1 MPAVRPPAGKERR
14 RPGPSPALRGAVH
27 APCGI
32 AQARPRPS
40 RPAGRAAE
48 RRGSGYAGAQRRPGS
63 RDGRRPPA
71 PPAVPARIPAARP
84 RSLQDELTCPVCLEY
99 FNDHVL
105 VAECG
110 HNFCRACVTQC
121 WEDIGRRLCCP
132 QCREPVPQRLFR
144 PNRSLGNIVHI
155 VRQLGLPP
163 GPAEPPP
170 GPPPPAPPLPAA
182 ASPARR
188 GRPRC
193 RRHGEPLRLYC
204 VQDRRAVCVVCHL
217 SRGAN
222 RTHNCAACEE
232 AAHAAEEVPQE
243 HLSSLRKGREEAKA
257 ERERQS
263 EDLLKQTEV
272 ERQKIVAECKELRG
286 FLEEKEQ
293 LLLSRLEELDRD
305 IVKRRDESVSR
316 LSEEI
321 AQLDKLLGEQG
332 GENGPGNQSGQG
344 VAPAG
349 SSFESWMFCKPEAGF
364 TELEKKLKSFSQ
376 KSAVLKEVLLEF
388 KENLRFELENDTG
401 DLSLDPDTANPYLVL
416 SEDKRSVR
424 LRSAPQELP
433 ANPKRFDYSFCVLA
447 AEGFIAG
454 RHYWEVEV
462 GDGESW
468 VLGAARES
476 VRRKEKIDFAPE
488 EGIWAV
494 GLNWKGKNWD
504 QYQAFTSPETPLS
517 LCERPRKI
525 GVYLDYE
532 GGWVAFYNADN
543 MAPIFTFTAAFTEK
557 IFPFF
562 WLFYVGSSLS
572 LCN

>member
-1 MPAVRPPAGKERR
+1 MEA
-14 RPGPSPALRGAVH
+14 
-27 APCGI
+27 
-32 AQARPRPS
+32 
-40 RPAGRAAE
+40 
-48 RRGSGYAGAQRRPGS
+48 
-63 RDGRRPPA
+63 PPA
-71 PPAVPARIPAARP
+71 PPAVPPAPCTAA

-99 FNDHVL
+99 FNDPVL

-121 WEDIGRRLCCP
+121 WEDSARRLCCP

-155 VRQLGLPP
+155 VRQLGLPQ
-163 GPAEPPP
+163 GLAEAPP
-170 GPPPPAPPLPAA
+170 GPPAPSPPLPAA
-182 ASPARR
+182 VPP
-188 GRPRC
+188 GPPRC
-193 RRHGEPLRLYC
+193 PRHGEPLRLFC

-217 SRGAN
+217 SREHRAH
-222 RTHNCAACEE
+222 TVLPAEE

-243 HLSSLRKGREEAKA
+243 QLSFMRKGCEEAKA
-257 ERERQS
+257 ERERRS
-263 EDLLKQTEV
+263 EALLKQTEQ
-272 ERQKIVAECKELRG
+272 EREKVVSECRELRA

-293 LLLSRLEELDRD
+293 VLLGRLEQLQREVTR
-305 IVKRRDESVSR
+305 RRDEALER
-316 LSEEI
+316 LLDQM
-321 AQLDKLLGEQG
+321 AQLDKLLQQSQDG
-332 GENGPGNQSGQG
+332 GTAAADSAV
-344 VAPAG
+344 VAPVGG
-349 SSFESWMFCKPEAGF
+349 SWILAQPDSGF
-364 TELEKKLKSFSQ
+364 SDLEKKLKSFAQ
-376 KSAVLKEVLLEF
+376 KSSVLKEVLLEF

-401 DLSLDPDTANPYLVL
+401 DLSLDPETANPYLVL

-424 LRSAPQELP
+424 LRGAPQDLP
-433 ANPKRFDYSFCVLA
+433 PNPKRFDFSFSVLA
-447 AEGFIAG
+447 SEGFSSG

-488 EGIWAV
+488 EGIWAI

-543 MAPIFTFTAAFTEK
+543 MAPIFTFTAAFSERV
-557 IFPFF
+557 FPFF

>member
-1 MPAVRPPAGKERR
+1 MSSLSGLGQRR
-14 RPGPSPALRGAVH
+14 R
-27 APCGI
+27 I
-32 AQARPRPS
+32 
-40 RPAGRAAE
+40 
-48 RRGSGYAGAQRRPGS
+48 
-63 RDGRRPPA
+63 
-71 PPAVPARIPAARP
+71 
-84 RSLQDELTCPVCLEY
+84 
-99 FNDHVL
+99 
-105 VAECG
+105 
-110 HNFCRACVTQC
+110 
-121 WEDIGRRLCCP
+121 
-132 QCREPVPQRLFR
+132 
-144 PNRSLGNIVHI
+144 
-155 VRQLGLPP
+155 
-163 GPAEPPP
+163 
-170 GPPPPAPPLPAA
+170 
-182 ASPARR
+182 
-188 GRPRC
+188 
-193 RRHGEPLRLYC
+193 
-204 VQDRRAVCVVCHL
+204 
-217 SRGAN
+217 
-222 RTHNCAACEE
+222 
-232 AAHAAEEVPQE
+232 
-243 HLSSLRKGREEAKA
+243 
-257 ERERQS
+257 
-263 EDLLKQTEV
+263 
-272 ERQKIVAECKELRG
+272 
-286 FLEEKEQ
+286 
-293 LLLSRLEELDRD
+293 
-305 IVKRRDESVSR
+305 
-316 LSEEI
+316 
-321 AQLDKLLGEQG
+321 LLGGWEK
-332 GENGPGNQSGQG
+332 GPQLADAHVHVSLF
-344 VAPAG
+344 P
-349 SSFESWMFCKPEAGF
+349 
-364 TELEKKLKSFSQ
+364 
-376 KSAVLKEVLLEF
+376 
-388 KENLRFELENDTG
+388 G

-447 AEGFIAG
+447 AEGFVAG

>member
-1 MPAVRPPAGKERR
+1 MRVPSASPQSV
-14 RPGPSPALRGAVH
+14 PGRGAERI
-27 APCGI
+27 G
-32 AQARPRPS
+32 
-40 RPAGRAAE
+40 AAME
-48 RRGSGYAGAQRRPGS
+48 A
-63 RDGRRPPA
+63 PPA
-71 PPAVPARIPAARP
+71 PPSAPPAPCSAA

-99 FNDHVL
+99 FNDPVL

-121 WEDIGRRLCCP
+121 WEDSARRLCCP

-170 GPPPPAPPLPAA
+170 GPPAPPPLPATA
-182 ASPARR
+182 AACPPGPARC
-188 GRPRC
+188 P
-193 RRHGEPLRLYC
+193 RHGEPLRLYC

-217 SRGAN
+217 SREHRSHTVLPA
-222 RTHNCAACEE
+222 EE
-232 AAHAAEEVPQE
+232 AAHAPEEVPQE

-263 EDLLKQTEV
+263 EELLKQTEV

-293 LLLSRLEELDRD
+293 LLLSRLEQLEQDVL
-305 IVKRRDESVSR
+305 RRKDESVTR

-321 AQLDKLLGEQG
+321 AQLDKLLAEQG
-332 GENGPGNQSGQG
+332 GESSPGSQPGQV
-344 VAPAG
+344 VAPSA
-349 SSFESWMFCKPEAGF
+349 SSLESWMFCKPEAGF

-424 LRSAPQELP
+424 LRSSPQELP
-433 ANPKRFDYSFCVLA
+433 PNPKRFDYSFCVLA
-447 AEGFIAG
+447 AEGFAAG

>member
-1 MPAVRPPAGKERR
+1 MEA
-14 RPGPSPALRGAVH
+14 
-27 APCGI
+27 
-32 AQARPRPS
+32 
-40 RPAGRAAE
+40 
-48 RRGSGYAGAQRRPGS
+48 
-63 RDGRRPPA
+63 PPA
-71 PPAVPARIPAARP
+71 PPAAPPAPCSAA

-99 FNDHVL
+99 FNDPVL

-121 WEDIGRRLCCP
+121 WEDSARRLCCP

-170 GPPPPAPPLPAA
+170 GPPVPAPPLPAVA
-182 ASPARR
+182 PSGPP
-188 GRPRC
+188 GPPRC
-193 RRHGEPLRLYC
+193 PRHGEPLRLYC

-217 SRGAN
+217 SREHRAH
-222 RTHNCAACEE
+222 TVLPAEE

-243 HLSSLRKGREEAKA
+243 HLSSLRKGHEEAKA

-263 EDLLKQTEV
+263 EELLKQTEV
-272 ERQKIVAECKELRG
+272 ERQKIVAECKELRA

-293 LLLSRLEELDRD
+293 LLLSRLEELERD
-305 IVKRRDESVSR
+305 IGRRRDESVAR
-316 LSEEI
+316 LAEDI
-321 AQLDKLLGEQG
+321 AQLDKLLAEQG
-332 GENGPGNQSGQG
+332 GDSGTGNTPGEG
-344 VAPAG
+344 VVPAG
-349 SSFESWMFCKPEAGF
+349 SSLESWIFLKPEPGF
-364 TELEKKLKSFSQ
+364 SELEKKLKSFSQ

-401 DLSLDPDTANPYLVL
+401 ELSLDPDTANPYLVL

-424 LRSAPQELP
+424 LRGAPQELP
-433 ANPKRFDYSFCVLA
+433 AHPKRFDYAFCVLA
-447 AEGFIAG
+447 SEGFSAG

-476 VRRKEKIDFAPE
+476 VRRKEKVDFAPE

-543 MAPIFTFTAAFTEK
+543 MAPIFTFTAAFSEK

>member
-1 MPAVRPPAGKERR
+1 MPRSHLCLALLAPQPQTPSVLLVGNAWRGFKAHGPYGMWLGTDPMGKKS
-14 RPGPSPALRGAVH
+14 PGRSWACRGNRAPGTKDAETHGEVFLVNYPLFYYLLSQPLHPCPSPWHIPNRLQH
-27 APCGI
+27 D
-32 AQARPRPS
+32 PS
-40 RPAGRAAE
+40 IFWG
-48 RRGSGYAGAQRRPGS
+48 GWGC
-63 RDGRRPPA
+63 PPA
-71 PPAVPARIPAARP
+71 PP
-84 RSLQDELTCPVCLEY
+84 
-99 FNDHVL
+99 
-105 VAECG
+105 G
-110 HNFCRACVTQC
+110 
-121 WEDIGRRLCCP
+121 
-132 QCREPVPQRLFR
+132 
-144 PNRSLGNIVHI
+144 
-155 VRQLGLPP
+155 
-163 GPAEPPP
+163 PP
-170 GPPPPAPPLPAA
+170 GPP
-182 ASPARR
+182 
-188 GRPRC
+188 RC
-193 RRHGEPLRLYC
+193 PRHGEPLRLFC

-217 SRGAN
+217 SREH
-222 RTHNCAACEE
+222 RTHTVLPAEE
-232 AAHAAEEVPQE
+232 AAHAAEPRAVGERDAGRIRRRTSASTTVVEKGTLLVTLGEGFLEVPQE

-332 GENGPGNQSGQG
+332 GENGPGNQSGQ
-344 VAPAG
+344 VVTTAG

-364 TELEKKLKSFSQ
+364 AELEKKLKSFSQ

-447 AEGFIAG
+447 AEGFVAG